1 MVTTYNKGIYSS
13 DGTEPAR
20 LLPCNQEEGD
30 YTDLLYSENM
40 SKEEVNQ
47 VKIFT
52 ADTDIVVI
60 ATLVF
65 SE

>member
-1 MVTTYNKGIYSS
+1 MVLNLL
-13 DGTEPAR
+13 DR

-30 YTDLLYSENM
+30 YSDLLYSENM